1 MKFEKDFNIHFQVDV
16 KVPIYL
22 WLNEVEDGALKQ
34 MKNLANLPFVFH
46 HVAGMP
52 DMHEGY
58 GMPIGGVMASKGYII
73 PNAVGMDI
81 GCGMCCIKT
90 SLTDIDTNT
99 LKRIM
104 GDIRKLIPVGFNH
117 NKKSQDGMPE
127 WNGFD
132 FSNTI
137 IDREYNSARKQLGT
151 LGGGNHFI
159 EIQKGD
165 DGFIYVMIH
174 SGSRNL
180 GAKVASHYNKIAVD
194 LNERWFS
201 SVDKKKQLAFL
212 PFDSDEGKRYFGEM
226 KYCVDF
232 ALANRKKMMERV
244 MEAFYNHVFVNFPES
259 TFINIAHNYA
269 AMENH
274 YGENVLVHR
283 KGATRAYEGELGII
297 PGSQG
302 TSSYIVE
309 GKGNVKSFKSCSH
322 GAGRILSRSK
332 AKKELDLAEEIKK
345 LDDQGIIHGIRN
357 LGDLDEASGAY
368 KNIDEVMRLQ
378 DELVSIKITLKPLA
392 VVKG

>member
-1 MKFEKDFNIHFQVDV
+1 MKFEKDFNIHLDGD
-16 KVPIYL
+16 VPIYL
-22 WLNEVEDGALKQ
+22 WLNEVEDGAFRQ
-34 MKNLANLPFVFH
+34 MKNLSNLPFVFH

-81 GCGMCCIKT
+81 GCGMCCIRS
-90 SLTDIDTNT
+90 SLTDIDINK

-117 NKKSQDGMPE
+117 NKKPQFGMPE
-127 WNGFD
+127 WRGID
-132 FSNTI
+132 FSNSI
-137 IDREYNSARKQLGT
+137 INNEFESARKQLGT

-165 DGFIYVMIH
+165 DGFVYIMIH

-180 GAKVASHYNKIAVD
+180 GAKVAKHYNKIAVD
-194 LNERWFS
+194 LNEKWFS
-201 SVDKKKQLAFL
+201 SVPKKNQLSFL
-212 PFDSDEGKRYFGEM
+212 PFNSDEGKNYFQEM
-226 KYCVDF
+226 NFCVDF

-244 MEAFYNHVFVNFPES
+244 KEAFLNHTDIDFWDD

-309 GKGNVKSFKSCSH
+309 GRGFKQSFKSCSH
-322 GAGRILSRSK
+322 GAGRTLSRKK
-332 AKKELDLAEEIKK
+332 AKDTLNLEEEIKK

-357 LGDLDEASGAY
+357 ISDLDEASGAY

-378 DELVSIKITLKPLA
+378 SELVSIKTTLKPIA